1 MHDDRHKSSNI
12 SLENPTLWIRHND
25 TIEPRYYSLSERSS
39 CGAVWLAAPYGEEKD
54 AASSAGSSG
63 TETRPPPP
71 PPARWCALAAGKNS
85 ISLTSFFAGGSAKGA
100 SPCAVIMRLHRSV
113 CDFDRVKLASF
124 TRRQRE
130 STFFLRGRARTCA
143 RADDEWTRDKVH
155 VPGERWPWLWQG
167 RRWSSLEASAPAP
180 APVLLRCS
188 LPMLSSSLDASRIA
202 RGCNNS
208 NKGDSIS
215 TLRTYIHLSRARSCM
230 WE

>member
-39 CGAVWLAAPYGEEKD
+39 CGAVWLAAAAAPYAEEKG
-54 AASSAGSSG
+54 AASSVGSSG
-63 TETRPPPP
+63 TETRP

-130 STFFLRGRARTCA
+130 STFFFCAGARVRVHERTMSGHATKYTYLASGSHGCG
-143 RADDEWTRDKVH
+143 KV
-155 VPGERWPWLWQG
+155 VDGVVW
-167 RRWSSLEASAPAP
+167 RRRRRQRQCSSV
-180 APVLLRCS
+180 VLCQCS
-188 LPMLSSSLDASRIA
+188 HPL
-202 RGCNNS
+202 
-208 NKGDSIS
+208 
-215 TLRTYIHLSRARSCM
+215 
-230 WE
+230 